1 MGACL
6 YQNIFVILQQN
17 LRNMDVRE
25 RLAALRAQMHEQG
38 LAAYVVPGNDPHASE
53 YMASHWC
60 EMQWLSGFNGESGTM
75 VVTTDRALLWTD
87 SRYYLQAGI
96 ELKDSTIE
104 LMRESDID
112 CPSVVEWLKGELKAE
127 SQEPRDERFIG
138 LNPEM
143 FSVNDFKAWKEQFAE
158 AGIGVKSVDLIK
170 PIWTEGRPAIPSDKL
185 YPYSADFAGETVESK
200 ISRMRE
206 ILEAKGESQKS
217 KDYALIVS
225 ALDEIAWLLNIR
237 GNDVE
242 YNPVVISYVV
252 LEGDKCTLFVN
263 PEKIDSAAQ
272 NYLDFNNIDVQPYEA
287 VFDYI
292 HGLRGTIFYDGAK
305 VNEALYE
312 AIDNGP
318 SDQGPRTKAKNIQS
332 PILIDKAKKNAVELE
347 GERIAMRQ
355 DGAAL
360 TRFFKWL
367 EETLVE
373 SQKSKVERPLT
384 EWDLMEKLHAFRA
397 MGENFV
403 EESFGTIAGY
413 QGNGAIVHYAAT
425 KEHCAEV
432 KKEGMLLLDSGGQY
446 LDGTTDITR
455 TVWLGGRIPEQA
467 KLDYTYVLKGHIALQ
482 TARFPR
488 GTRGNQLDALAKQY
502 MWQAGITFGH
512 GTGHGVG
519 HFLGCHEGPQNVRT
533 DNNPTPLEV
542 GHIISDEPGIYRT
555 GKWGIRTENLITVIP
570 AKQTK
575 ATTTEDEWL
584 TFETLTLCFYDTSLI
599 EMSLMTEDE
608 IDWLNAYHVRVYKE
622 VSPLLNEEEKHYLAK
637 KCVALEI

>member
-1 MGACL
+1 MTTNEKIAS
-6 YQNIFVILQQN
+6 
-17 LRNMDVRE
+17 LRDLM
-25 RLAALRAQMHEQG
+25 RAHG
-38 LAAYVVPGNDPHASE
+38 VSVYIIPGNDPHASE

-60 EMQWLSGFNGESGTM
+60 EMQWLSGFNGESGSV
-75 VVTTDRALLWTD
+75 VVTMDKALLWTD

-96 ELKDSTIE
+96 ELKDSEVE

-112 CPSVVEWLKGELKAE
+112 CPSIVEWLTAQPQAPLDPPMQGG
-127 SQEPRDERFIG
+127 RFIG

-143 FSVNDFKAWKEQFAE
+143 WSVNAFKAMQEKLAE

-170 PIWTEGRPAIPSDKL
+170 PLWTEGRPAIPTDKL

-200 ISRMRE
+200 LARMRK
-206 ILEAKGESQKS
+206 ILGAKVESQKS

-242 YNPVVISYVV
+242 YNPVVISYVI
-252 LEGDKCTLFVN
+252 LEDDKCTLFVD
-263 PEKIDSAAQ
+263 EQKVDSAAR
-272 NYLDFNNIDVQPYEA
+272 NYLEFNNIDIQPYEA

-292 HGLRGTIFYDGAK
+292 AGLRGTIYYDGAK

-312 AIDNGP
+312 AIRKPTPDP
-318 SDQGPRTKAKNIQS
+318 SLKGGEQGANAQNIKS

-347 GERIAMRQ
+347 GERTAMRQ

-367 EETLVE
+367 EETLDKRKKTKDE
-373 SQKSKVERPLT
+373 SPLT
-384 EWDLMEKLHAFRA
+384 EWDLMEKLHEFRA

-425 KEHCAEV
+425 KDKCAEV
-432 KKEGMLLLDSGGQY
+432 KPEGMLLLDSGGQY

-455 TVWLGGRIPEQA
+455 TVWLGGRIPAQA
-467 KLDYTYVLKGHIALQ
+467 KLDYTYVLKGHIALAR
-482 TARFPR
+482 ARFPK

-502 MWQAGITFGH
+502 MWEAGITFGH

-533 DNNPTPLEV
+533 DNNPTPLEA
-542 GHIISDEPGIYRT
+542 GHIVSDEPGIYRT

-584 TFETLTLCFYDTSLI
+584 QFETLTLCFYDTSLI

-622 VSPLLNEEEKHYLAK
+622 IAPLLNADEAKYLAR
-637 KCVALEI
+637 KCAAIEV

>member
-1 MGACL
+1 M
-6 YQNIFVILQQN
+6 YIMTVQ
-17 LRNMDVRE
+17 E
-25 RLAALRAQMHEQG
+25 RLAALRGLMKEQG

-75 VVTTDRALLWTD
+75 VVTMDKAPLWTD

-112 CPSVVEWLKGELKAE
+112 CPKIIDWLADNVQGL
-127 SQEPRDERFIG
+127 IG
-138 LNPEM
+138 VNPEM
-143 FSVNDFKAWKEQFAE
+143 FSVNDYKEWSE
-158 AGIGVKSVDLIK
+158 KIELKSVDLIK
-170 PIWTEGRPAIPSDKL
+170 PLWTEGRPAIPQDKL

-200 ISRMRE
+200 LARMRDQ
-206 ILEAKGESQKS
+206 LAKK
-217 KDYALIVS
+217 KADAMIIS

-252 LEGDKCTLFVN
+252 LEADKCTLFVDSA
-263 PEKIDSAAQ
+263 KIDSPAQ
-272 NYLDFNNIDVQPYEA
+272 NYLDFNNIDVKPYEA

-292 HGLRGTIFYDGAK
+292 RSLSGTVLYDGARM
-305 VNEALYE
+305 NEALYE
-312 AIDNGP
+312 AIPEGCKKIN
-318 SDQGPRTKAKNIQS
+318 TKS

-355 DGAAL
+355 DAVAL

-367 EETLVE
+367 DEEAFKDGQT
-373 SQKSKVERPLT
+373 QT
-384 EWDLMEKLHAFRA
+384 EWSLMEKLHEFRL

-413 QGNGAIVHYAAT
+413 KGDGAIVHYAAT
-425 KEHCAEV
+425 KDNCAEV
-432 KKEGMLLLDSGGQY
+432 KAEGMLLLDSGGQY

-455 TVWLGGRIPEQA
+455 TVWLGGRIPQQA

-482 TARFPR
+482 RARFPK

-502 MWQAGITFGH
+502 MWEAGITYGH

-533 DNNPTPLEV
+533 DNNPTALEV

-555 GKWGIRTENLITVIP
+555 GMWGIRTENLITVIP

-622 VSPLLNEEEKHYLAK
+622 ISPLLNNEEKSYLAY
-637 KCVALEI
+637 KCAAIEID

>member
-1 MGACL
+1 MHICKFFLQISKKSRTFAA
-6 YQNIFVILQQN
+6 QNVYIMTVI
-17 LRNMDVRE
+17 E
-25 RLAALRAQMHEQG
+25 RLAALRELMREQD

-75 VVTTDRALLWTD
+75 VVTLDRALLWTD

-112 CPSVVEWLKGELKAE
+112 CPSIPDWLAE
-127 SQEPRDERFIG
+127 NVQG
-138 LNPEM
+138 LVGVNPEM
-143 FSVNDFKAWKEQFAE
+143 FSVNDFAAWSEKIEL
-158 AGIGVKSVDLIK
+158 KSIDLIK
-170 PIWTEGRPAIPSDKL
+170 PLWTEGRPAIPADKL

-200 ISRMRE
+200 LARMRAL
-206 ILEAKGESQKS
+206 ISGKWKAESGKF
-217 KDYALIVS
+217 ALIVS

-252 LEGDKCTLFVN
+252 LEADKCTLFADTN
-263 PEKIDSAAQ
+263 KIDSPAQ
-272 NYLDFNNIDVQPYEA
+272 NYLDFNNVDVKPYEA
-287 VFDYI
+287 VFEYI
-292 HGLRGTIFYDGAK
+292 ASLSGTVLYDGAR
-305 VNEALYE
+305 VNEALFE
-312 AIDNGP
+312 AIPEGCKKIN
-318 SDQGPRTKAKNIQS
+318 TKS
-332 PILIDKAKKNAVELE
+332 PILIDKAKKNAIELE

-355 DGAAL
+355 DGVAL

-367 EETLVE
+367 EKEAFANGQT
-373 SQKSKVERPLT
+373 QT
-384 EWDLMEKLHAFRA
+384 EWSLMEKLHAFRA
-397 MGENFV
+397 QGENYI
-403 EESFGTIAGY
+403 EDSFGTIAGY
-413 QGNGAIVHYAAT
+413 LGNGAIVHYAAT
-425 KEHCAEV
+425 ADNCAIV
-432 KKEGMLLLDSGGQY
+432 KPEGMLLLDSGGQY

-455 TVWLGGRIPEQA
+455 TVWLGGRIPQQA
-467 KLDYTYVLKGHIALQ
+467 KLDYTYVLKGHIALSR
-482 TARFPR
+482 ARFPR
-488 GTRGNQLDALAKQY
+488 GTRGNQLDALAKQF
-502 MWQAGITFGH
+502 MWEAGITYGH

-533 DNNPTPLEV
+533 DNNPTALEI

-555 GKWGIRTENLITVIP
+555 DKWGIRTENLITVIP

-584 TFETLTLCFYDTSLI
+584 AFETLTLCFYDTSLI

-622 VSPLLNEEEKHYLAK
+622 ISPLLSNEEKSYLAC
-637 KCVALEI
+637 KCAAIELE

>member
-1 MGACL
+1 MTYAKIHEIL
-6 YQNIFVILQQN
+6 FLKFVY
-17 LRNMDVRE
+17 MDFLPYICAQIRFSMNVRE
-25 RLAALRAQMHEQG
+25 KIIALREKMQANG

-53 YMASHWC
+53 YMASHWF
-60 EMQWLSGFNGESGTM
+60 EMQWLSGFTGESGTM
-75 VVTTDRALLWTD
+75 VVTLDKALLWTD

-96 ELKDSTIE
+96 ELDGSGID
-104 LMRESDID
+104 LMRESDVD
-112 CPSVVEWLKGELKAE
+112 CPSIVSWLTDNVKG
-127 SQEPRDERFIG
+127 IVG
-138 LNPEM
+138 VNPEM
-143 FSVNDFKAWKEQFAE
+143 FSVDDYANL
-158 AGIGVKSVDLIK
+158 KSQISNLKSIDLIK
-170 PIWTEGRPAIPSDKL
+170 GLWVSGRPAIPQDKL
-185 YPYSADFAGETVESK
+185 YAYSADFAGESVESK
-200 ISRMRE
+200 LTRMRE
-206 ILEAKGESQKS
+206 QLAAMKGN
-217 KDYALIVS
+217 ALIIS

-252 LEGDKCTLFVN
+252 LEPDKCTLFVDAN
-263 PEKIDSAAQ
+263 KVDTAVQ
-272 NYLDFNNIDVQPYEA
+272 NYMDFNSIDVRPYES

-292 HGLRGTIFYDGAK
+292 HSLSGTVLYDGAR

-312 AIDNGP
+312 AIPNGC
-318 SDQGPRTKAKNIQS
+318 KKINVKS
-332 PILIDKAKKNAVELE
+332 PILVDKAKKNATELE

-355 DGAAL
+355 DCLAL

-367 EETLVE
+367 EEEAFAKGKT
-373 SQKSKVERPLT
+373 QT
-384 EWDLMEKLHAFRA
+384 EWDLMEKLHEFRLQ
-397 MGENFV
+397 GENFV

-425 KEHCAEV
+425 KENCAV
-432 KKEGMLLLDSGGQY
+432 IKPEGMLLLDSGGQY

-455 TVWLGGRIPEQA
+455 TVWLGGRIPQQA
-467 KLDYTYVLKGHIALQ
+467 KLDYTYVLKGHIAL
-482 TARFPR
+482 AKVRFPR
-488 GTRGNQLDALAKQY
+488 GTRGNQLDALAKQF
-502 MWQAGITFGH
+502 MWEAGITFGH

-533 DNNPTPLEV
+533 DNNPTALEV

-584 TFETLTLCFYDTSLI
+584 QFETLTLCFYDTSLI

-622 VSPLLNEEEKHYLAK
+622 VSPLLNAEERAYLAR
-637 KCVALEI
+637 KCKALEI

>member
-1 MGACL
+1 MNVL
-6 YQNIFVILQQN
+6 
-17 LRNMDVRE
+17 D
-25 RLAALRAQMHEQG
+25 RLAALRAAMKEAKV
-38 LAAYVVPGNDPHASE
+38 AAYVVPGNDPHASE

-75 VVTTDRALLWTD
+75 VVTTDKALLWTD

-112 CPSVVEWLKGELKAE
+112 CPSVVDWLAE
-127 SQEPRDERFIG
+127 NVQG
-138 LNPEM
+138 LVGVNPEM
-143 FSVNDFKAWKEQFAE
+143 FSVNDFSAWNEKIAL
-158 AGIGVKSVDLIK
+158 KSIDLIK
-170 PIWTEGRPAIPSDKL
+170 PLWIEGRPAIPQDKL
-185 YPYSADFAGETVESK
+185 YPYSADFAGESVESK
-200 ISRMRE
+200 LARMRE
-206 ILEAKGESQKS
+206 KLV
-217 KDYALIVS
+217 ALHGDAIIVS

-252 LEGDKCTLFVN
+252 LEADKCTLFVDAN
-263 PEKIDSAAQ
+263 KIDTVAR

-287 VFDYI
+287 VFEYI
-292 HGLRGTIFYDGAK
+292 ARLSGTVIYDGAR
-305 VNEALYE
+305 VNEALFE
-312 AIDNGP
+312 AIPANCKKIN
-318 SDQGPRTKAKNIQS
+318 TKS
-332 PILIDKAKKNAVELE
+332 PILIDKAHKNAVELE

-355 DGAAL
+355 DAAAL

-367 EETLVE
+367 EEEAFANGKT
-373 SQKSKVERPLT
+373 QT
-384 EWDLMEKLHAFRA
+384 EWDLMEKLHAFRD

-413 QGNGAIVHYAAT
+413 KGNGAIVHYAAT
-425 KEHCAEV
+425 KENCAEV
-432 KKEGMLLLDSGGQY
+432 HPKGMLLLDSGGQY

-455 TVWLGGRIPEQA
+455 TVWLGGEIPTQA

-488 GTRGNQLDALAKQY
+488 GTRGNQLDALAKQF
-502 MWQAGITFGH
+502 MWEAGITFGH

-542 GHIISDEPGIYRT
+542 GHIVSDEPGIYRT
-555 GKWGIRTENLITVIP
+555 GQWGIRTENLITVIP
-570 AKQTK
+570 AKQTE

-584 TFETLTLCFYDTSLI
+584 TFETLTLCFYDTNLI
-599 EMSLMTEDE
+599 DMSLMTDKE
-608 IDWLNAYHVRVYKE
+608 IAWINAYHERVYKE
-622 VSPLLNEEEKHYLAK
+622 TAPLLNAEEAAYLAR
-637 KCVALEI
+637 KCAPIQL

>member
-1 MGACL
+1 MNVL
-6 YQNIFVILQQN
+6 
-17 LRNMDVRE
+17 D
-25 RLAALRAQMHEQG
+25 RLAALRAAMKEAKV
-38 LAAYVVPGNDPHASE
+38 AAYVVPGNDPHASE

-75 VVTTDRALLWTD
+75 VVTTDKALLWTD

-112 CPSVVEWLKGELKAE
+112 CPSVVDWLAE
-127 SQEPRDERFIG
+127 NVQG
-138 LNPEM
+138 LVGVNPEM
-143 FSVNDFKAWKEQFAE
+143 FSVNDFSAWNEKIAL
-158 AGIGVKSVDLIK
+158 KSIDLIK
-170 PIWTEGRPAIPSDKL
+170 PLWIEGRPAIPQDKL

-200 ISRMRE
+200 LARMRE
-206 ILEAKGESQKS
+206 KLV
-217 KDYALIVS
+217 ALHGDAIIVS

-252 LEGDKCTLFVN
+252 LKADKCTLFVDAN
-263 PEKIDSAAQ
+263 KIDTVAR

-287 VFDYI
+287 VFEYI
-292 HGLRGTIFYDGAK
+292 ARLSGTVIYDGAR
-305 VNEALYE
+305 VNEALFE
-312 AIDNGP
+312 AIPAGRKKIN
-318 SDQGPRTKAKNIQS
+318 TKS
-332 PILIDKAKKNAVELE
+332 PILIDKAHKNAVELE

-355 DGAAL
+355 DAAAL

-367 EETLVE
+367 EEEAFANGKT
-373 SQKSKVERPLT
+373 QT
-384 EWDLMEKLHAFRA
+384 EWDLMEKLHAFRD

-413 QGNGAIVHYAAT
+413 KGNGAIVHYAAT
-425 KEHCAEV
+425 KDNCAEV
-432 KKEGMLLLDSGGQY
+432 KPEGMLLLDSGGQY

-455 TVWLGGRIPEQA
+455 TVWLGGEIPAQA
-467 KLDYTYVLKGHIALQ
+467 KRDYTYVLKGHIALQ

-488 GTRGNQLDALAKQY
+488 GTRGNQLDALAKQF
-502 MWQAGITFGH
+502 MWEAGITFGH

-542 GHIISDEPGIYRT
+542 GHIVSDEPGIYRT
-555 GKWGIRTENLITVIP
+555 GQWGIRTENLITVTP
-570 AKQTK
+570 AKQTE

-584 TFETLTLCFYDTSLI
+584 TFETLTLCFYDTNLI
-599 EMSLMTEDE
+599 DMSLMTDKE
-608 IDWLNAYHVRVYKE
+608 IAWINAYHERVYKE
-622 VSPLLNEEEKHYLAK
+622 TAPLLNADEADFLAR
-637 KCVALEI
+637 KCAPIHL

>member
-1 MGACL
+1 MKE
-6 YQNIFVILQQN
+6 N
-17 LRNMDVRE
+17 
-25 RLAALRAQMHEQG
+25 G

-75 VVTTDRALLWTD
+75 DVTLDKALLWTD

-112 CPSVVEWLKGELKAE
+112 CPSITEWLCDELTAN
-127 SQEPRDERFIG
+127 SQEPKAKVG
-138 LNPEM
+138 VNPEM
-143 FSVNDFKAWKEQFAE
+143 FSVNDYKEWSE
-158 AGIGVKSVDLIK
+158 KIELKSIDLIK
-170 PIWTEGRPAIPSDKL
+170 PLWIEGRPAIPQDKL
-185 YPYSADFAGETVESK
+185 YPYSADYAGESVESK
-200 ISRMRE
+200 LARMRE
-206 ILEAKGESQKS
+206 QIAKK
-217 KDYALIVS
+217 KADAMIIS
-225 ALDEIAWLLNIR
+225 ALDEIVWLLNIR

-242 YNPVVISYVV
+242 YNPVVISYAV
-252 LEGDKCTLFVN
+252 LEADKCTLFVDAN
-263 PEKIDSAAQ
+263 KVDTVAQ
-272 NYLDFNNIDVQPYEA
+272 NYLDFNNIAVQPYEA

-292 HGLRGTIFYDGAK
+292 GTLKGTVLYDGAR
-305 VNEALYE
+305 VNEALFE
-312 AIDNGP
+312 AIPADCKKIN
-318 SDQGPRTKAKNIQS
+318 AKS

-355 DGAAL
+355 DAVAL

-367 EETLVE
+367 EEEAFADGQT
-373 SQKSKVERPLT
+373 QT
-384 EWDLMEKLHAFRA
+384 EWSLMEKLHAFRTL
-397 MGENFV
+397 GENYI
-403 EESFGTIAGY
+403 EDSFGTIAGY
-413 QGNGAIVHYAAT
+413 LGNGAIVHYAAT
-425 KEHCAEV
+425 KENCAEV
-432 KKEGMLLLDSGGQY
+432 KPEGMLLLDSGGQY

-455 TVWLGGRIPEQA
+455 TVWLGGRIPQQA

-482 TARFPR
+482 RAHFPK

-502 MWQAGITFGH
+502 MWEAGITYGH

-519 HFLGCHEGPQNVRT
+519 HFLSCHEGPQNVRT
-533 DNNPTPLEV
+533 DNNPTALEV

-555 GKWGIRTENLITVIP
+555 DKWGIRTENLIAVIP

-608 IDWLNAYHVRVYKE
+608 IDWINAYHVRVYKE
-622 VSPLLNEEEKHYLAK
+622 ISPLLNNEEKSYLAY
-637 KCVALEI
+637 KCAAIEI

>member
-1 MGACL
+1 MTV
-6 YQNIFVILQQN
+6 Q
-17 LRNMDVRE
+17 E
-25 RLAALRAQMHEQG
+25 RLSALRGLMKEQG
-38 LAAYVVPGNDPHASE
+38 LTAYVVPGNDPHASE

-60 EMQWLSGFNGESGTM
+60 EMQWLSGFNGESGTV
-75 VVTTDRALLWTD
+75 VVTLDRALLWTD

-112 CPSVVEWLKGELKAE
+112 CPSVIDWLASNVQG
-127 SQEPRDERFIG
+127 IVG
-138 LNPEM
+138 VNPEM
-143 FSVNDFKAWKEQFAE
+143 FSVNDFAQWSEQIE
-158 AGIGVKSVDLIK
+158 MKSVDLIK
-170 PIWTEGRPAIPSDKL
+170 PLWTEGRPAIPNDKL

-200 ISRMRE
+200 LARIRE
-206 ILEAKGESQKS
+206 IVNRKS
-217 KDYALIVS
+217 SNRKWALVIS

-242 YNPVVISYVV
+242 YNPVVISYAV
-252 LEGDKCTLFVN
+252 LEDDKCTLFVN
-263 PEKIDSAAQ
+263 AEKMDSPAQ
-272 NYLDFNNIDVQPYEA
+272 NYFDFNNIEVKPYEA
-287 VFDYI
+287 VYDY
-292 HGLRGTIFYDGAK
+292 LASLTGTVIYDGAR

-312 AIDNGP
+312 AFPED
-318 SDQGPRTKAKNIQS
+318 TKKINTKS

-355 DGAAL
+355 DAAAL

-367 EETLVE
+367 EEEAFANGQTQTECTLA
-373 SQKSKVERPLT
+373 
-384 EWDLMEKLHAFRA
+384 DKLHDFRA

-413 QGNGAIVHYAAT
+413 QGNGAIVHYSAT
-425 KEHCAEV
+425 EDSCAEV
-432 KKEGMLLLDSGGQY
+432 KPQGMLLLDSGGQY

-482 TARFPR
+482 RARFPR

-502 MWQAGITFGH
+502 MWEAGITFGH

-533 DNNPTPLEV
+533 DNNPTALEV

-575 ATTTEDEWL
+575 VTTTEDEWL
-584 TFETLTLCFYDTSLI
+584 AFETLTLCFYDTSLI

-622 VSPLLNEEEKHYLAK
+622 TAPLLNADEAAYLAR
-637 KCVALEI
+637 KCAAIEL

>member
-1 MGACL
+1 MNVL
-6 YQNIFVILQQN
+6 
-17 LRNMDVRE
+17 E
-25 RLAALRAQMHEQG
+25 RLAALRAAMKE
-38 LAAYVVPGNDPHASE
+38 ANVTVYVVPGNDPHASE

-60 EMQWLSGFNGESGTM
+60 EMQWLSGFNGEAGTM
-75 VVTTDRALLWTD
+75 VVTTDKALLWTD

-112 CPSVVEWLKGELKAE
+112 CPSIVEWLTKNVQGAV
-127 SQEPRDERFIG
+127 G

-143 FSVNDFKAWKEQFAE
+143 FSVNDFAEWKEELA
-158 AGIGVKSVDLIK
+158 AANLSIKSVDLIK
-170 PIWTEGRPAIPSDKL
+170 PIWKEGRPAIPSDKL

-200 ISRMRE
+200 LARMRE
-206 ILEAKGESQKS
+206 IVNCKASHS
-217 KDYALIVS
+217 KWALIIS

-252 LEGDKCTLFVN
+252 LEDDKCTLFVDAN
-263 PEKIDSAAQ
+263 KVDTVAQ
-272 NYLDFNNIDVQPYEA
+272 NYLDFNNIDVKPYET

-292 HGLRGTIFYDGAK
+292 AGLSGTVIYDGAR
-305 VNEALYE
+305 VNEALFE
-312 AIDNGP
+312 AIPAGCKKIN
-318 SDQGPRTKAKNIQS
+318 TKS
-332 PILIDKAKKNAVELE
+332 PVLIDKAKKNAVELE

-355 DGAAL
+355 DAAAL
-360 TRFFKWL
+360 TRFFKWM

-397 MGENFV
+397 MGENFTD
-403 EESFGTIAGY
+403 ESFGTIAGY
-413 QGNGAIVHYAAT
+413 KGNGAIVHYSAT
-425 KEHCAEV
+425 KENCAV
-432 KKEGMLLLDSGGQY
+432 VHPEGMLLLDSGGQY

-455 TVWLGGRIPEQA
+455 TVWLGGEIPTQA

-502 MWQAGITFGH
+502 MWEAGITFGH

-542 GHIISDEPGIYRT
+542 GHIVSDEPGIYRT
-555 GKWGIRTENLITVIP
+555 GQWGIRTENLITVIP
-570 AKQTK
+570 TKQTE

-584 TFETLTLCFYDTSLI
+584 TFETLTLCFYDTNLI
-599 EMSLMTEDE
+599 DMSLMTDKE
-608 IDWLNAYHVRVYKE
+608 IAWINAYHERVYKE
-622 VSPLLNEEEKHYLAK
+622 TAPLLNPDEAKYLAR
-637 KCVALEI
+637 KCAPIQR

>member
-1 MGACL
+1 MK
-6 YQNIFVILQQN
+6 V
-17 LRNMDVRE
+17 VE
-25 RLAALRAQMHEQG
+25 RLAALRGAMKEAG

-60 EMQWLSGFNGESGTM
+60 EMQWLSGFNGEAGTM
-75 VVTTDRALLWTD
+75 VVTMEKALLWTD

-104 LMRESDID
+104 LMRESDVD
-112 CPSVVEWLKGELKAE
+112 CPSVIDWLSENV
-127 SQEPRDERFIG
+127 QG
-138 LNPEM
+138 LVGVNPEM
-143 FSVNDFKAWKEQFAE
+143 FSVNDFADWSEKAEL
-158 AGIGVKSVDLIK
+158 KSIDLIK
-170 PIWTEGRPAIPSDKL
+170 PLWTENRPAIPADKL

-200 ISRMRE
+200 FARMRE
-206 ILEAKGESQKS
+206 QIAKK
-217 KDYALIVS
+217 KANAMIIS

-252 LEGDKCTLFVN
+252 LEADKCTLFVN
-263 PEKIDSAAQ
+263 PDKIDSPAQ

-292 HGLRGTIFYDGAK
+292 RSLSGTILYDGAR

-312 AIDNGP
+312 AIPEECKKIN
-318 SDQGPRTKAKNIQS
+318 TKS

-367 EETLVE
+367 EEEAFADGQTQTECTLA
-373 SQKSKVERPLT
+373 
-384 EWDLMEKLHAFRA
+384 DKLHEFRA
-397 MGENFV
+397 QGENFV

-413 QGNGAIVHYAAT
+413 KGNGAIVHYAAT
-425 KEHCAEV
+425 PDNCAVV
-432 KKEGMLLLDSGGQY
+432 KPEGMLLLDSGGQY

-455 TVWLGGRIPEQA
+455 TVWLGGRIPQQA
-467 KLDYTYVLKGHIALQ
+467 KLDYTYVLKGHIALAR
-482 TARFPR
+482 ARFPR
-488 GTRGNQLDALAKQY
+488 GTRGNQIDALAKQY
-502 MWQAGITFGH
+502 MWEAGITYGH

-533 DNNPTPLEV
+533 DNNPTALEI

-555 GKWGIRTENLITVIP
+555 DMWGIRTENLITVIP
-570 AKQTK
+570 AKTTK

-584 TFETLTLCFYDTSLI
+584 AFETLTLCFYDTSLI
-599 EMSLMTEDE
+599 EISLMTEDE
-608 IDWLNAYHVRVYKE
+608 IDWINAYHVRVYKE
-622 VSPLLNEEEKHYLAK
+622 ISPLLNNEEKSYLAY
-637 KCVALEI
+637 KCAAIEI

>member
-1 MGACL
+1 MNVL
-6 YQNIFVILQQN
+6 
-17 LRNMDVRE
+17 D
-25 RLAALRAQMHEQG
+25 RLAALRAAMKE
-38 LAAYVVPGNDPHASE
+38 ANVTAYVVPGNDPHASE

-75 VVTTDRALLWTD
+75 VVTMEKALLWTD

-112 CPSVVEWLKGELKAE
+112 CPSVVDWLAE
-127 SQEPRDERFIG
+127 NVQG
-138 LNPEM
+138 LVGVNPEM
-143 FSVNDFKAWKEQFAE
+143 FSVNDFSAWNEKIAL
-158 AGIGVKSVDLIK
+158 KSIDLIK
-170 PIWTEGRPAIPSDKL
+170 PLWIEGRPAIPADKL
-185 YPYSADFAGETVESK
+185 YPYSADFAGESVESK
-200 ISRMRE
+200 LARMRE
-206 ILEAKGESQKS
+206 KLV
-217 KDYALIVS
+217 ALHGDAIIVS

-252 LEGDKCTLFVN
+252 LEADKCTLFVDAN
-263 PEKIDSAAQ
+263 KIDTVAR
-272 NYLDFNNIDVQPYEA
+272 NYLDFNNIDMQPYEA
-287 VFDYI
+287 VFEYI
-292 HGLRGTIFYDGAK
+292 ARLSGTVIYDGAR
-305 VNEALYE
+305 VNEALFE
-312 AIDNGP
+312 AIPANCKKIN
-318 SDQGPRTKAKNIQS
+318 TKS
-332 PILIDKAKKNAVELE
+332 PILIDKAHKNAVELE

-355 DGAAL
+355 DAAAL

-367 EETLVE
+367 EEEAFANGKT
-373 SQKSKVERPLT
+373 QT
-384 EWDLMEKLHAFRA
+384 EWNLMEKLHAFRD

-413 QGNGAIVHYAAT
+413 KGNGAIVHYAAT
-425 KEHCAEV
+425 KENCAEV
-432 KKEGMLLLDSGGQY
+432 HPEGMLLLDSGGQY

-455 TVWLGGRIPEQA
+455 TVWLGGEIPTQA

-488 GTRGNQLDALAKQY
+488 GTRGNQLDALAKQF
-502 MWQAGITFGH
+502 MWEAGITFGH

-542 GHIISDEPGIYRT
+542 GHIVSDEPGIYRT
-555 GKWGIRTENLITVIP
+555 GQWGIRTENLITVIP
-570 AKQTK
+570 AKQTE

-584 TFETLTLCFYDTSLI
+584 TFETLTLCFYDTNLI
-599 EMSLMTEDE
+599 DMSLMTDKE
-608 IDWLNAYHVRVYKE
+608 IAWINAYHERVYKE
-622 VSPLLNEEEKHYLAK
+622 TAPLLNAEEAAYLAR
-637 KCVALEI
+637 KCAPIQL

>member
-1 MGACL
+1 MNVL
-6 YQNIFVILQQN
+6 
-17 LRNMDVRE
+17 D
-25 RLAALRAQMHEQG
+25 RLAALRAAMKEAKV
-38 LAAYVVPGNDPHASE
+38 AAYVVPGNDPHASE

-75 VVTTDRALLWTD
+75 VVTTDKALLWTD

-112 CPSVVEWLKGELKAE
+112 CPSVVDWLAE
-127 SQEPRDERFIG
+127 NVQG
-138 LNPEM
+138 LVGVNPEM
-143 FSVNDFKAWKEQFAE
+143 FSVNDFSAWNEKIAL
-158 AGIGVKSVDLIK
+158 KSIDLIK
-170 PIWTEGRPAIPSDKL
+170 PLWIEGRPAIPQDKL
-185 YPYSADFAGETVESK
+185 YPYSADFAGESVESK
-200 ISRMRE
+200 LARMRE
-206 ILEAKGESQKS
+206 KLA
-217 KDYALIVS
+217 ALHGDAIIVS

-252 LEGDKCTLFVN
+252 LEADKCTLFVDAN
-263 PEKIDSAAQ
+263 KIDTVAR

-287 VFDYI
+287 VFEYI
-292 HGLRGTIFYDGAK
+292 ARLSGTVIYDGAR
-305 VNEALYE
+305 VNEALFE
-312 AIDNGP
+312 AIPAGCKKIN
-318 SDQGPRTKAKNIQS
+318 TKS
-332 PILIDKAKKNAVELE
+332 PILIDKAHKNAVELE

-355 DGAAL
+355 DAAAL

-367 EETLVE
+367 EEEAFANGKT
-373 SQKSKVERPLT
+373 QT
-384 EWDLMEKLHAFRA
+384 EWDLMEKLHAFRD

-413 QGNGAIVHYAAT
+413 KGNGAIVHYAAT
-425 KEHCAEV
+425 KDNCAEV
-432 KKEGMLLLDSGGQY
+432 KPEGMLLLDSGGQY

-455 TVWLGGRIPEQA
+455 TVWLGGEIPTQA

-502 MWQAGITFGH
+502 MWEAGITFGH

-542 GHIISDEPGIYRT
+542 GHIVSDEPGIYRT
-555 GKWGIRTENLITVIP
+555 GQWGIRTENLITVIP
-570 AKQTK
+570 AKQTE

-584 TFETLTLCFYDTSLI
+584 TFETLTLCFYDTNLI
-599 EMSLMTEDE
+599 DMSLMTDKE
-608 IDWLNAYHVRVYKE
+608 IAWINAYHERVYKE
-622 VSPLLNEEEKHYLAK
+622 TAPLLNAEEAAYLAR
-637 KCVALEI
+637 KCAPIQL

>member
-1 MGACL
+1 MNVL
-6 YQNIFVILQQN
+6 
-17 LRNMDVRE
+17 E
-25 RLAALRAQMHEQG
+25 RLAALRALMKENG
-38 LAAYVVPGNDPHASE
+38 LAVYVVPGNDPHASE

-75 VVTTDRALLWTD
+75 VVTLDKALLWTD

-112 CPSVVEWLKGELKAE
+112 CPSITEWLCDELTAN
-127 SQEPRDERFIG
+127 SQEPKAKVG
-138 LNPEM
+138 VNPEM
-143 FSVNDFKAWKEQFAE
+143 FSVNDYKEWSE
-158 AGIGVKSVDLIK
+158 KMELKSIDLIK
-170 PIWTEGRPAIPSDKL
+170 PLWIEGRPAIPQDKL
-185 YPYSADFAGETVESK
+185 YPYSADFAGESVESK
-200 ISRMRE
+200 LTRMRE
-206 ILEAKGESQKS
+206 QIAKK
-217 KDYALIVS
+217 KANAMIIS

-252 LEGDKCTLFVN
+252 LEADKCTLFVDAN
-263 PEKIDSAAQ
+263 KVDTVAQ
-272 NYLDFNNIDVQPYEA
+272 NYLDFNNIAVQPYEA
-287 VFDYI
+287 VFEYI
-292 HGLRGTIFYDGAK
+292 GTLKGTVLYDGAR
-305 VNEALYE
+305 VNEALFE
-312 AIDNGP
+312 AIPADCKKIN
-318 SDQGPRTKAKNIQS
+318 AKS

-355 DGAAL
+355 DAVAL

-367 EETLVE
+367 EEEAFADGQT
-373 SQKSKVERPLT
+373 QT
-384 EWDLMEKLHAFRA
+384 EWSLMEKLHAFRTL
-397 MGENFV
+397 GENYI
-403 EESFGTIAGY
+403 EDSFGTIAGY
-413 QGNGAIVHYAAT
+413 LGNGAIVHYAAT
-425 KEHCAEV
+425 KDKCADV
-432 KKEGMLLLDSGGQY
+432 KPEGMLLLDSGGQY

-455 TVWLGGRIPEQA
+455 TVWLGGRIPQQA

-482 TARFPR
+482 RARFPK

-502 MWQAGITFGH
+502 MWEAGITYGH

-519 HFLGCHEGPQNVRT
+519 HFLSCHEGPQNVRT
-533 DNNPTPLEV
+533 DNNPTALEV

-555 GKWGIRTENLITVIP
+555 DKWGIRTENLIAVIP

-608 IDWLNAYHVRVYKE
+608 IDWINAYHVRVYKE
-622 VSPLLNEEEKHYLAK
+622 ISPLLNNEEKSYLAY
-637 KCVALEI
+637 KCAAIELD

>member
-1 MGACL
+1 MK
-6 YQNIFVILQQN
+6 
-17 LRNMDVRE
+17 E
-25 RLAALRAQMHEQG
+25 RLAALRAQMREQG

-53 YMASHWC
+53 YMAAHWC

-75 VVTTDRALLWTD
+75 VVTLDRALLWTD

-112 CPSVVEWLKGELKAE
+112 CPSVAEWLAVSLPQPSLKGGN
-127 SQEPRDERFIG
+127 FVG

-170 PIWTEGRPAIPSDKL
+170 PIWTEGRPAIPSDKF
-185 YPYSADFAGETVESK
+185 YPYSADFAGETVEDK
-200 ISRMRE
+200 ISRIRK
-206 ILEAKGESQKS
+206 ILEAKAKNQESRE
-217 KDYALIVS
+217 YALIVS

-252 LEGDKCTLFVN
+252 LEADKCTLFVN

-272 NYLDFNNIDVQPYEA
+272 NYLDFNNINVQPYEA
-287 VFDYI
+287 VFEYI

-312 AIDNGP
+312 AISQDAN
-318 SDQGPRTKAKNIQS
+318 AKNIQS
-332 PILIDKAKKNAVELE
+332 PILVDKAKKNAVELE

-384 EWDLMEKLHAFRA
+384 EWDLMEKLHEFRA

-425 KEHCAEV
+425 KENCAEV

-455 TVWLGGRIPEQA
+455 TVWLGGRIPQQA

-555 GKWGIRTENLITVIP
+555 GQWGIRTENLITVIP

-622 VSPLLNEEEKHYLAK
+622 VSPLLNEEERKFLAR
-637 KCVALEI
+637 KCAALEVGE

>member
-1 MGACL
+1 MK
-6 YQNIFVILQQN
+6 
-17 LRNMDVRE
+17 VRE
-25 RLAALRAQMHEQG
+25 KIESLRAAMRANG
-38 LAAYVVPGNDPHASE
+38 LSAYVVPGNDPHASE

-60 EMQWLSGFNGESGTM
+60 EMQWLSGFNGESGTV
-75 VVTTDRALLWTD
+75 VVTLDKALLWTD

-96 ELKDSTIE
+96 ELEDSGIE
-104 LMRESDID
+104 LMRESDVD
-112 CPSVVEWLKGELKAE
+112 CPSIVEWLTVNGSGLTV
-127 SQEPRDERFIG
+127 G

-143 FSVNDFKAWKEQFAE
+143 FSVNDFQAWKGQLAD
-158 AGIGVKSVDLIK
+158 AGIEIKSIDLIK
-170 PIWTEGRPAIPSDKL
+170 PLWTDGRPAIPQDKL

-200 ISRMRE
+200 LARMRE
-206 ILEAKGESQKS
+206 KLAKANANANSP
-217 KDYALIVS
+217 YALIVS

-252 LEGDKCTLFVN
+252 LEADKCTLFVDAN
-263 PEKIDSAAQ
+263 KIDSAAQ
-272 NYLDFNNIDVQPYEA
+272 NYLDFNNIDIQPYEA

-292 HGLRGTIFYDGAK
+292 KSLSGTVFYDGAR

-312 AIDNGP
+312 AIRSQESGV
-318 SDQGPRTKAKNIQS
+318 KAKDIKS

-367 EETLVE
+367 DELKIENGE
-373 SQKSKVERPLT
+373 WKSGRLT
-384 EWDLMEKLHAFRA
+384 EWDLMEKLHEFRA

-425 KEHCAEV
+425 KDNCAEV
-432 KKEGMLLLDSGGQY
+432 KPEGMLLLDSGGQY

-455 TVWLGGRIPEQA
+455 TIWLGGRKPEQA
-467 KLDYTYVLKGHIALQ
+467 KLDYTYVLKGHIALA

-502 MWQAGITFGH
+502 MWEAGITFGH

-555 GKWGIRTENLITVIP
+555 DKWGIRTENLITVIS
-570 AKQTK
+570 AKQTNE
-575 ATTTEDEWL
+575 TTTEDEWL
-584 TFETLTLCFYDTSLI
+584 AFETLTLCFYDTSLI
-599 EMSLMTEDE
+599 EMSLMTDDE
-608 IDWLNAYHVRVYKE
+608 IDWINAYHVRVYKE
-622 VSPLLNEEEKHYLAK
+622 ISPLLNDEEKSYLAY
-637 KCVALEI
+637 KCAAIER

>member
-1 MGACL
+1 M
-6 YQNIFVILQQN
+6 N
-17 LRNMDVRE
+17 VRE
-25 RLAALRAQMHEQG
+25 RLAALRGLMKEHG

-75 VVTTDRALLWTD
+75 VVTMDQALLWTD

-96 ELKDSTIE
+96 ELKDTTIE

-112 CPSVVEWLKGELKAE
+112 CPSVVEWLNGLM
-127 SQEPRDERFIG
+127 DEGVNG
-138 LNPEM
+138 LVGVNPEM
-143 FSVNDFKAWKEQFAE
+143 FSVNDFAEWSEQIE
-158 AGIGVKSVDLIK
+158 LKSIDLIK
-170 PIWTEGRPAIPSDKL
+170 PLWIEDRPAIPQDKL
-185 YPYSADFAGETVESK
+185 FSYSEDFAGESVESK
-200 ISRMRE
+200 LARMRE
-206 ILEAKGESQKS
+206 QLAKK
-217 KDYALIVS
+217 KANAMIIS

-252 LEGDKCTLFVN
+252 LEADKCTLFVDAA
-263 PEKIDSAAQ
+263 KIDSPAQ
-272 NYLDFNNIDVQPYEA
+272 NYLDFNNIDVKPYEA

-292 HGLRGTIFYDGAK
+292 RSLSGTVLYDGAR
-305 VNEALYE
+305 VNEALFE
-312 AIDNGP
+312 AIPENC
-318 SDQGPRTKAKNIQS
+318 KKINAKS
-332 PILIDKAKKNAVELE
+332 PILIDKAKKNAIELE

-355 DGAAL
+355 DCVAL

-367 EETLVE
+367 DEEAFANGQT
-373 SQKSKVERPLT
+373 QT
-384 EWDLMEKLHAFRA
+384 EWSLMEKLHEFRM

-413 QGNGAIVHYAAT
+413 KGNGAIVHYAAT
-425 KEHCAEV
+425 EDNCAEV
-432 KKEGMLLLDSGGQY
+432 KPEGMLLLDSGGQY

-455 TVWLGGRIPEQA
+455 TVWLGGRIPQQA

-482 TARFPR
+482 RARFPR

-502 MWQAGITFGH
+502 MWEAGITFGH

-533 DNNPTPLEV
+533 DNNPTALEV

-555 GKWGIRTENLITVIP
+555 DKWGIRTENLITVIP

-584 TFETLTLCFYDTSLI
+584 QFETLTLCFYDTSLI

-622 VSPLLNEEEKHYLAK
+622 VSPLLNDEEKKYLAY
-637 KCVALEI
+637 KCQSLEI

>member
-1 MGACL
+1 MTV
-6 YQNIFVILQQN
+6 Q
-17 LRNMDVRE
+17 E
-25 RLAALRAQMHEQG
+25 RLSALRGLMKEQG
-38 LAAYVVPGNDPHASE
+38 LTAYVVPGNDPHASE

-60 EMQWLSGFNGESGTM
+60 EMQWLSGFNGESGTV
-75 VVTTDRALLWTD
+75 VVTMDRALLWTD
-87 SRYYLQAGI
+87 SGYSLQAGI

-112 CPSVVEWLKGELKAE
+112 CPSVIDWLASNVQGVV
-127 SQEPRDERFIG
+127 G
-138 LNPEM
+138 VNPEM
-143 FSVNDFKAWKEQFAE
+143 FSVNDFAQWSEQIE
-158 AGIGVKSVDLIK
+158 MKSVDLIK
-170 PIWTEGRPAIPSDKL
+170 PLWTEGRPAIPNDKL
-185 YPYSADFAGETVESK
+185 SPYSADFAGETVESK
-200 ISRMRE
+200 LARIRE
-206 ILEAKGESQKS
+206 IVNRKS
-217 KDYALIVS
+217 SNRKWALVIS

-242 YNPVVISYVV
+242 YNPVVISYAV
-252 LEGDKCTLFVN
+252 LEDDKCTLFVN
-263 PEKIDSAAQ
+263 AEKMDSPAQ
-272 NYLDFNNIDVQPYEA
+272 NYFDFNNIEVKPYEA
-287 VFDYI
+287 VYDY
-292 HGLRGTIFYDGAK
+292 LASLTGTIIYDGAR

-312 AIDNGP
+312 AFPED
-318 SDQGPRTKAKNIQS
+318 TKKINTKS

-355 DGAAL
+355 DAAAL

-367 EETLVE
+367 EEEAFAEGKT
-373 SQKSKVERPLT
+373 QT
-384 EWDLMEKLHAFRA
+384 ECTISDKLHDFRA

-413 QGNGAIVHYAAT
+413 QGNGAIVHYSAT
-425 KEHCAEV
+425 EDSCAEV
-432 KKEGMLLLDSGGQY
+432 KPQGMLLLDSGGQY

-482 TARFPR
+482 RARFPR

-502 MWQAGITFGH
+502 MWEAGITFGH

-533 DNNPTPLEV
+533 DNNPTALEV

-575 ATTTEDEWL
+575 VTTTEDEWL
-584 TFETLTLCFYDTSLI
+584 AFETLTLCFYDTSLI

-622 VSPLLNEEEKHYLAK
+622 TAPLLNADEAAYLAR
-637 KCVALEI
+637 KCAAIEL

>member
-1 MGACL
+1 MNVL
-6 YQNIFVILQQN
+6 
-17 LRNMDVRE
+17 E
-25 RLAALRAQMHEQG
+25 RLAALRAAMKE
-38 LAAYVVPGNDPHASE
+38 ANVTVYVVPGNDPHASE

-60 EMQWLSGFNGESGTM
+60 EMQWLSGFNGEAGTM
-75 VVTTDRALLWTD
+75 VVTTDKALLWTD

-112 CPSVVEWLKGELKAE
+112 CPSIVEWLTKNVQGAV
-127 SQEPRDERFIG
+127 G

-143 FSVNDFKAWKEQFAE
+143 FSVNDFAEWKEQLA
-158 AGIGVKSVDLIK
+158 AANLSIKSVDLIK

-200 ISRMRE
+200 LARMRE
-206 ILEAKGESQKS
+206 IVNCKASHS
-217 KDYALIVS
+217 KWALIIS

-252 LEGDKCTLFVN
+252 LEDDKCTLFVDAN
-263 PEKIDSAAQ
+263 KVDTVAQ
-272 NYLDFNNIDVQPYEA
+272 NYLDFNNIDVKPYET

-292 HGLRGTIFYDGAK
+292 AGLSGTVIYDGAR
-305 VNEALYE
+305 VNEALFE
-312 AIDNGP
+312 AIPAGCKKIN
-318 SDQGPRTKAKNIQS
+318 TKS
-332 PILIDKAKKNAVELE
+332 PVLIDKAKKNAVELE

-355 DGAAL
+355 DAAAL
-360 TRFFKWL
+360 TRFFKWM

-397 MGENFV
+397 MGENFTD
-403 EESFGTIAGY
+403 ESFGTIAGY
-413 QGNGAIVHYAAT
+413 KGNGAIVHYAAT
-425 KEHCAEV
+425 KENCAVV
-432 KKEGMLLLDSGGQY
+432 KPEGMLLLDSGGQY

-455 TVWLGGRIPEQA
+455 TVWLGGEIPTQA

-502 MWQAGITFGH
+502 MWEAGITFGH

-542 GHIISDEPGIYRT
+542 GHIVSDEPGIYRT
-555 GKWGIRTENLITVIP
+555 GQWGIRTENLITVIP
-570 AKQTK
+570 AKQTE

-584 TFETLTLCFYDTSLI
+584 TFETLTLCFYDTNLI
-599 EMSLMTEDE
+599 DMSLMTDKE
-608 IDWLNAYHVRVYKE
+608 IAWINAYHERVYKE
-622 VSPLLNEEEKHYLAK
+622 TAPLLNPDEAKYLAR
-637 KCVALEI
+637 KCAPIQR

>member
-1 MGACL
+1 MTVL
-6 YQNIFVILQQN
+6 DN
-17 LRNMDVRE
+17 
-25 RLAALRAQMHEQG
+25 LAALRG
-38 LAAYVVPGNDPHASE
+38 LMRENGLSAYVVPGNDPHASE

-60 EMQWLSGFNGESGTM
+60 EMQWLSGFQGESGTV
-75 VVTTDRALLWTD
+75 VVTMDRALLWTD

-96 ELKDSTIE
+96 ELKGSSIE
-104 LMRESDID
+104 LMRESDVD
-112 CPSVVEWLKGELKAE
+112 CPSVVDWLSEHVE
-127 SQEPRDERFIG
+127 G
-138 LNPEM
+138 LVGVNPEM
-143 FSVNDFKAWKEQFAE
+143 FSVNDFAE
-158 AGIGVKSVDLIK
+158 WSEKVSLKSIDLIK
-170 PIWTEGRPAIPSDKL
+170 PLWTEGRPAIPADKL

-200 ISRMRE
+200 IARMRE
-206 ILEAKGESQKS
+206 QLAKK
-217 KDYALIVS
+217 KANAMIVS

-242 YNPVVISYVV
+242 YNPVVISYLV
-252 LEGDKCTLFVN
+252 LETDKCTLFVDQA
-263 PEKIDSAAQ
+263 KLDSAAQ
-272 NYLDFNNIDVQPYEA
+272 NYLDFNRIDVQPYET

-292 HGLRGTIFYDGAK
+292 RSLNGMVLYDGAK
-305 VNEALYE
+305 VNEALFE
-312 AIDNGP
+312 AIPEGCKKIN
-318 SDQGPRTKAKNIQS
+318 TKS
-332 PILIDKAKKNAVELE
+332 PILVDKAKKNAVELE

-355 DGAAL
+355 DAAAL

-367 EETLVE
+367 EEEAFANGQT
-373 SQKSKVERPLT
+373 QT
-384 EWDLMEKLHAFRA
+384 EWNLMEKLHDFRA
-397 MGENFV
+397 KGENFV

-413 QGNGAIVHYAAT
+413 KGNGAIVHYAAT
-425 KEHCAEV
+425 KENCAEV
-432 KKEGMLLLDSGGQY
+432 KQEGMLLLDSGGQY

-455 TVWLGGRIPEQA
+455 TVWLGGRIPQQA

-482 TARFPR
+482 RARFPK

-502 MWQAGITFGH
+502 MWEAGITFGH

-533 DNNPTPLEV
+533 DNNPTALEV

-555 GKWGIRTENLITVIP
+555 GQWGIRTENLITVIP

-584 TFETLTLCFYDTSLI
+584 TFETLTLCFYDTNLI

-622 VSPLLNEEEKHYLAK
+622 VSPLLNEAERAYLAK
-637 KCVALEI
+637 KCAAIEI

>member
-1 MGACL
+1 M
-6 YQNIFVILQQN
+6 NTKEKI
-17 LRNMDVRE
+17 
-25 RLAALRAQMHEQG
+25 AALRG
-38 LAAYVVPGNDPHASE
+38 LMQEHGVAVYVVPGNDPHASE

-60 EMQWLSGFNGESGTM
+60 EMQWLSGFSGESGTM
-75 VVTTDRALLWTD
+75 VVTMDKALLWTD

-96 ELKDSTIE
+96 ELEDSGIE
-104 LMRESDID
+104 LMRESDVD
-112 CPSVVEWLKGELKAE
+112 CPSVTEWICDELTAN
-127 SQEPRDERFIG
+127 SQEPKAKVG
-138 LNPEM
+138 VNPEM
-143 FSVNDFKAWKEQFAE
+143 FSVNDYKDWSEKIEL
-158 AGIGVKSVDLIK
+158 KSIDLIK
-170 PIWTEGRPAIPSDKL
+170 PLWTEDRPAIPADKL

-200 ISRMRE
+200 LARMRE
-206 ILEAKGESQKS
+206 KIAAMHGDS
-217 KDYALIVS
+217 LIVS

-252 LEGDKCTLFVN
+252 LEADKCTLFVN
-263 PEKIDSAAQ
+263 PKKVDSPAQ
-272 NYLDFNNIDVQPYEA
+272 NYLDFNNIDIQPYEA

-292 HGLRGTIFYDGAK
+292 ASLSGTVLYDGAR

-312 AIDNGP
+312 AIPEGCKKIN
-318 SDQGPRTKAKNIQS
+318 TKS

-355 DGAAL
+355 DAVAL

-367 EETLVE
+367 EEKAFKHGET
-373 SQKSKVERPLT
+373 RT
-384 EWDLMEKLHAFRA
+384 EWELMEKLHEFR
-397 MGENFV
+397 MLGENFV

-425 KEHCAEV
+425 KDKCAIV
-432 KKEGMLLLDSGGQY
+432 KPEGMLLLDSGGQY

-455 TVWLGGRIPEQA
+455 TVWLGGRIPQQA
-467 KLDYTYVLKGHIALQ
+467 KLDYTYVLKGHIALAR
-482 TARFPR
+482 ARFPR

-502 MWQAGITFGH
+502 MWEAGITFGH

-533 DNNPTPLEV
+533 DNNPTALEV

-555 GKWGIRTENLITVIP
+555 DKWGIRTENLITVIP
-570 AKQTK
+570 AKPTK
-575 ATTTEDEWL
+575 ATTSEDEWYA
-584 TFETLTLCFYDTSLI
+584 FETLTLCFYDTQLI

-622 VSPLLNEEEKHYLAK
+622 VSPLLNDDEKSYLAY
-637 KCVALEI
+637 KCQAIEV